1 MNNVVVFR
9 GWEFL
14 QKTTDKSIRLS
25 HRFAMKSAYRLSHLL
40 LFCVFSV
47 FLFLGTAE
55 AKHPNAG
62 SGEPTEVK
70 VRYVVLDIDGVDSAV
85 QNFTMNLFFK
95 AEWEDPREAHD
106 GDTPVMKDLA
116 DLWHPN
122 IQITNRQKI
131 FLTMDA
137 VAKVYPNGKIEMVQ
151 RVWGDFSQILD
162 LKDFPFDSQNFD
174 VTLVS
179 VGSSSSEVQFV
190 LDKEKPSGI
199 SPQFSL
205 PDWEILSH
213 KAWGH
218 NTSVFAQM
226 EAAPMFTI
234 SLEAKRLNEYYLL
247 KVILPLFLIVA
258 MSWIVFWIDPEQAGT
273 QIGVATTSM
282 LTLIAYRFSIDSLVP
297 AVSYLTRMDAFIL
310 SSTLLVFATLG
321 EAVITS
327 VLTKHGK
334 AKLATKMDRWCRLIV
349 PAGFLA
355 LACHVFLG

>member
-1 MNNVVVFR
+1 MTKMNVPFKKFTSLLSIAYCFLMLSSVVFADTR
-9 GWEFL
+9 
-14 QKTTDKSIRLS
+14 
-25 HRFAMKSAYRLSHLL
+25 
-40 LFCVFSV
+40 
-47 FLFLGTAE
+47 
-55 AKHPNAG
+55 HPNHDK
-62 SGEPTEVK
+62 GEPTIVEI
-70 VRYVVLDIDGVDSAV
+70 RYVILDIDGVDSAV
-85 QNFTMNLFFK
+85 QNFTMNLFYRAK
-95 AEWEDPREAHD
+95 WLDPREAHD
-106 GDTPVMKDLA
+106 GSGPVSKDLSKV
-116 DLWHPN
+116 WHPS

-131 FLTMDA
+131 FKTMDD
-137 VAKVYPNGKIEMVQ
+137 VAKVYPDGTVEVVQ

-162 LKDFPFDSQNFD
+162 LKNFPFDSQNFD

-179 VGSSSSEVQFV
+179 VGQTTDEVQFII
-190 LDKEKPSGI
+190 EKAEVSGI
-199 SPQFSL
+199 SPKFSL
-205 PDWEILSH
+205 PDWEVLSH

-218 NTSVFAQM
+218 NTAIFTQM
-226 EAAPMFTI
+226 DKAAMFTI
-234 SLEAKRLNEYYLL
+234 SIEAKRYNAYYII

-297 AVSYLTRMDAFIL
+297 AVSYLTRMDTFIL

-327 VLTKHGK
+327 ALAKRGK
-334 AKLATKMDRWCRLIV
+334 AKLATRMDQWCRLIV

>member
-1 MNNVVVFR
+1 MNSLYKLPPV
-9 GWEFL
+9 L
-14 QKTTDKSIRLS
+14 TSIVCYL
-25 HRFAMKSAYRLSHLL
+25 FLL
-40 LFCVFSV
+40 LGIAVADVS
-47 FLFLGTAE
+47 
-55 AKHPNAG
+55 HPNAA
-62 SGEPTEVK
+62 SGEPTIVEM
-70 VRYVVLDIDGVDSAV
+70 RYVVLDIDGVDSAV

-95 AEWEDPREAHD
+95 AEWVDPREAHD
-106 GDTPVMKDLA
+106 GAAPINKDLA
-116 DLWHPN
+116 DVWNPN

-131 FLTMDA
+131 FKTMDD
-137 VAKVYPNGKIEMVQ
+137 VAKVYPNGKVEVVQ

-162 LKDFPFDSQNFD
+162 LKNFPFDSQNFD

-179 VGSSSSEVQFV
+179 VGHSTDEVQLV
-190 LDKEKPSGI
+190 LDKKEASGI
-199 SPQFSL
+199 SPKFSL
-205 PDWEILSH
+205 PDWEILGH
-213 KAWGH
+213 RAWGH
-218 NTSVFAQM
+218 NTAIFTQM
-226 EAAPMFTI
+226 DEAVMFTI
-234 SLEAKRLNEYYLL
+234 SLEAKRYNEYYIL

-297 AVSYLTRMDAFIL
+297 AVSYLTRMDTFIL

-334 AKLATKMDRWCRLIV
+334 AKLATRMDQWCRLII

>member
-1 MNNVVVFR
+1 MKIPYKLPALLVSIFCYLSLFVGVV
-9 GWEFL
+9 
-14 QKTTDKSIRLS
+14 
-25 HRFAMKSAYRLSHLL
+25 SADVS
-40 LFCVFSV
+40 
-47 FLFLGTAE
+47 
-55 AKHPNAG
+55 HPNAA
-62 SGEPTEVK
+62 SGEPTVVK

-85 QNFTMNLFFK
+85 QNFTMNLFYK
-95 AEWEDPREAHD
+95 GEWMDPREAHG
-106 GDTPVMKDLA
+106 GDAPIHKALA
-116 DLWHPN
+116 DVWNPN

-131 FLTMDA
+131 FKTMDE
-137 VAKVYPNGKIEMVQ
+137 VAKVYPDGKVEVVQ

-162 LKDFPFDSQNFD
+162 LKNFPFDSQNFD

-179 VGSSSSEVQFV
+179 VAHSTDEVQLV
-190 LDKEKPSGI
+190 LDESDASGI

-205 PDWEILSH
+205 PDWEILGH

-218 NTSVFAQM
+218 NTSIFTNM
-226 EAAPMFTI
+226 DEAAMFTI
-234 SLEAKRLNEYYLL
+234 SLEAKRHNEYYII

-297 AVSYLTRMDAFIL
+297 AVSYLTRMDTFIL

-334 AKLATKMDRWCRLIV
+334 AKLATKMDQWCRLIV

>member
-1 MNNVVVFR
+1 
-9 GWEFL
+9 
-14 QKTTDKSIRLS
+14 
-25 HRFAMKSAYRLSHLL
+25 MKAPFKFPNIFFIAVSYL
-40 LFCVFSV
+40 
-47 FLFLGTAE
+47 FLFVGTAE
-55 AKHPNAG
+55 ADTRHPNAG
-62 SGEPTEVK
+62 TGKPTEVK
-70 VRYVVLDIDGVDSAV
+70 MRYVVLDIDGVDSAV
-85 QNFTMNLFFK
+85 QNFTMNLFFR
-95 AEWEDPREAHD
+95 AEWMDPRETHSGD
-106 GDTPVMKDLA
+106 GPVSKELSE
-116 DLWHPN
+116 LWNPN

-131 FLTMDA
+131 FKTMDE
-137 VAKVYPNGKIEMVQ
+137 VAKVYPSGKVEVVQ

-162 LKDFPFDSQNFD
+162 LKNFPFDSQNFE

-179 VGSSSSEVQFV
+179 VGHTTDEVQLV
-190 LDKEKPSGI
+190 LDKELPSGI

-205 PDWEILSH
+205 PDWEILEH

-218 NTSVFAQM
+218 NTAVFAEM
-226 EAAPMFTI
+226 DKAAMFTI
-234 SLEAKRLNEYYLL
+234 SLEAKRHNEYYII

-297 AVSYLTRMDAFIL
+297 AVSYLTRMDTFIL

-334 AKLATKMDRWCRLIV
+334 AKLATRMDQWCRLII

>member
-1 MNNVVVFR
+1 MKAPFR
-9 GWEFL
+9 FPSL
-14 QKTTDKSIRLS
+14 LFSIVC
-25 HRFAMKSAYRLSHLL
+25 YLL
-40 LFCVFSV
+40 LFMGISV
-47 FLFLGTAE
+47 ADVS
-55 AKHPNAG
+55 HPNSE
-62 SGEPTEVK
+62 SGEPTV
-70 VRYVVLDIDGVDSAV
+70 VTMRYVVLDIDGVDSAV
-85 QNFTMNLFFK
+85 QNFTMNLFFS
-95 AEWEDPREAHD
+95 AEWMDPREAHG
-106 GDTPVMKDLA
+106 GDDPVSKKLSDI
-116 DLWHPN
+116 WHPS

-131 FLTMDA
+131 FKTMED
-137 VAKVYPNGKIEMVQ
+137 VAKIYPSGRVEVVQ

-162 LKDFPFDSQNFD
+162 LKNFPFDSQHFE

-179 VGSSSSEVQFV
+179 VGHSIDEVQFS
-190 LDKEKPSGI
+190 LDKEYPSGI

-205 PDWEILSH
+205 PDWEIKGH
-213 KAWGH
+213 KAWSH
-218 NTSVFAQM
+218 NTSIFAQM
-226 EAAPMFTI
+226 EEAAMFTI
-234 SLEAKRLNEYYLL
+234 SLEAKRYNGYYII

-297 AVSYLTRMDAFIL
+297 AVSYLTRMDTFIL

-349 PAGFLA
+349 PAGFLV